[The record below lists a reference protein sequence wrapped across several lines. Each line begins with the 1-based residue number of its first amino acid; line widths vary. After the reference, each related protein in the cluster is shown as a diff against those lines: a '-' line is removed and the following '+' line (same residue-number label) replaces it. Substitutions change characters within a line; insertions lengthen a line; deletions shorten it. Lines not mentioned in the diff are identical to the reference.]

1 MRMDLTPPRITRI
14 ADGFLVDT
22 FVDVDYTNVMD
33 CVYMIVE
40 VEDNESPVDH
50 LDVAVLYND
59 DEYLLEPHYFG
70 CPATGCSVGKVRTQL
85 YAFAL
90 HDMKICIFI
99 HAGNAFIRK
108 VRASYKEGFSVPC
121 NGASQ

>member
-1 MRMDLTPPRITRI
+1 MIMDLTPPRITRI
-14 ADGFLVDT
+14 ADGFLDT

-33 CVYMIVE
+33 CVYMVVE

-50 LDVAVLYND
+50 LDVSVLYND

-90 HDMKICIFI
+90 YDIKFVYSSNACRNRIYTSS
-99 HAGNAFIRK
+99 AG
-108 VRASYKEGFSVPC
+108 
-121 NGASQ
+121 